1 MMKLAVIVG
10 SSRPCGVSARVV
22 ALVHRHLGEE
32 ATVEEVWLKDYRIDY
47 CDADNACSTQ
57 DCAIPDDVA
66 QLVARLSHADAL
78 LYVPVMHAYGLNS
91 RFQAFLERV
100 GYGFMRHRQRPL
112 RDKLAAIAVVG
123 RRYGHT
129 AVFSQVVLN
138 VLLNK
143 MILIGSGFPP
153 CFQSQL
159 AHDPEAEQALRETL
173 DRLAEH
179 YRRLNDTWHS
189 QSNAPSVV
197 RPIQIS
203 KG

>member
-1 MMKLAVIVG
+1 MKLAIIVG

-22 ALVHRHLGEE
+22 ALVRRHLGEE
-32 ATVEEVWLKDYRIDY
+32 VEVEEIWLKDYRIDY
-47 CDADNACSTQ
+47 CDADNACSIE
-57 DCAIPDDVA
+57 DCAVPDDVQ
-66 QLVARLSHADAL
+66 QLVARLDRADAL

-100 GYGFMRHRQRPL
+100 GYGFMRPRQRPL

-143 MILIGSGFPP
+143 MILVGSGFPP
-153 CFQSQL
+153 CFQTQL
-159 AHDPEAEQALRETL
+159 AHDPEAEKALCETL
-173 DRLAEH
+173 DRLVEH
-179 YRRLNDTWHS
+179 HRRLNASWHP
-189 QSNAPSVV
+189 QDRVPGVV
-197 RPIQIS
+197 RPIQFS

>member
-1 MMKLAVIVG
+1 MKLAVIVG

-22 ALVHRHLGEE
+22 ALVHRHLGDE

-47 CDADNACSTQ
+47 CDADNACSTE
-57 DCAIPDDVA
+57 DCALPDDVG
-66 QLVARLSHADAL
+66 QLVTRLSRADAL

-91 RFQAFLERV
+91 RFQAFLERM

-129 AVFSQVVLN
+129 AVFSQLVLN

-153 CFQSQL
+153 CFHSQL

-173 DRLAEH
+173 DRLTEH
-179 YRRLNDTWHS
+179 YRRLNDARHLEG
-189 QSNAPSVV
+189 NAPSVV
-197 RPIQIS
+197 RPIQFS

>member
-1 MMKLAVIVG
+1 MKLAIIVG
-10 SSRPCGVSARVV
+10 SSRPCGASARVV
-22 ALVHRHLGEE
+22 ALVRHHLGEE
-32 ATVEEVWLKDYRIDY
+32 AKVDEIWLKDYRIEY
-47 CDADNACSTQ
+47 CDADNACSMK
-57 DCAIPDDVA
+57 DCSISDDVA
-66 QLVARLSHADAL
+66 QLVARIDRADAL

-100 GYGFMRHRQRPL
+100 GYGFMRPRQRPM

-143 MILIGSGFPP
+143 MILIGAGFPP
-153 CFQSQL
+153 CFQTQL
-159 AHDPEAEQALRETL
+159 VHDPEAEEALRETL
-173 DRLAEH
+173 DRLIEH
-179 YRRLNDTWHS
+179 YRRLNASWRP
-189 QSNAPSVV
+189 QGRAPKVI
-197 RPIQIS
+197 RPIQFS

>member
-1 MMKLAVIVG
+1 MKLAVIVG
-10 SSRPCGVSARVV
+10 SSRPCGVSSRVV
-22 ALVHRHLGEE
+22 ALVHRHLGEK
-32 ATVEEVWLKDYRIDY
+32 ATVEEIWLKDYRIDY
-47 CDADNACSTQ
+47 CDADNACYSE
-57 DCAIPDDVA
+57 DCPVPDDVG

-78 LYVPVMHAYGLNS
+78 LYMPVMHAYGLNS

-100 GYGFMRHRQRPL
+100 GYGFMRPRHRPL
-112 RDKLAAIAVVG
+112 RDKLAAIVVVG

-138 VLLNK
+138 ILLNK
-143 MILIGSGFPP
+143 MILIGSGFPA

-179 YRRLNDTWHS
+179 YRRLNNTWHS
-189 QSNAPSVV
+189 DGSAPSIV
-197 RPIQIS
+197 RPMHFS